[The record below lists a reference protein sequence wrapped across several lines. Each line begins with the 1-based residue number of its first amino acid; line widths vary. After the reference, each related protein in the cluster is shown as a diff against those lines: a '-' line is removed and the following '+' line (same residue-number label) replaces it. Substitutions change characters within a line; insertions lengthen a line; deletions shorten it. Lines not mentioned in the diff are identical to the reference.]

1 MKLLIGR
8 KQLYLPVML
17 LAGLLTLSGCNKN
30 DKNQPPLTAAS
41 PVSASKDTV
50 KQTALSSPE
59 QQAPGVAS
67 TSSLKTSTTKTT
79 NQPEQQNQE
88 QQNQQTIA
96 QSPVLK
102 DTLIV
107 PGERVG
113 AVTPKTTKQDL
124 VKLFGESSLKDKTI
138 SGPEGIG
145 TFAATEVNLGADKS
159 FLVVWSDDTRT
170 KILDVRNL
178 GSAWKTPE
186 GIGVGTSFKQLRRTL
201 GEFKLTGL
209 GWDYG
214 GYVNFQGTKLSRY
227 RGKLVLGV
235 DADENLAQKFP
246 KDLQAV
252 SGDQQLS
259 SNNPHWKPLGMR
271 VTRMV
276 VVFSQPAQ

>member
-8 KQLYLPVML
+8 KQLYLPVIL
-17 LAGLLTLSGCNKN
+17 LAGLLTLGGCNKN
-30 DKNQPPLTAAS
+30 DKNQPPLTEAS
-41 PVSASKDTV
+41 PVSA
-50 KQTALSSPE
+50 LSSPE
-59 QQAPGVAS
+59 KQAPGVAN
-67 TSSLKTSTTKTT
+67 TDSLKTSTT
-79 NQPEQQNQE
+79 NQPEQKNP
-88 QQNQQTIA
+88 QQKNPQTIA
-96 QSPVLK
+96 QSPAVK

-124 VKLFGESSLKDKTI
+124 VKLFGESRLNDKTI

-145 TFAATEVNLGADKS
+145 TFAATEVNLGEDRS
-159 FLVVWSDDTRT
+159 FLVVWSDDTRS

-214 GYVNFQGTKLSRY
+214 GYVNLQGTKLSRY
-227 RGKLVLGV
+227 RGKLILGV
-235 DADENLAQKFP
+235 DADEKLAQKFP

-271 VTRMV
+271 VTRMI
-276 VVFSQPAQ
+276 VVFSQPSQ